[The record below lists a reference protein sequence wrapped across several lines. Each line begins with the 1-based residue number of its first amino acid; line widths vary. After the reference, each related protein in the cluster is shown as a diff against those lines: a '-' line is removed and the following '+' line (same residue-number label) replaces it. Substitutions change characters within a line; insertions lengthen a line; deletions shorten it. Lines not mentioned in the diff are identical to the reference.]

1 MKRIVKFAR
10 TAITAGLIMLA
21 SATPASADTI
31 TLTGASSGNMSTAT
45 LVAEFNEFTNTFIF
59 TVTNT
64 SHITSPGST
73 STLTA
78 IGYDLVQLGNA
89 YSSGLNGFW
98 GQQSPSLSSNFNF
111 SDADLGPVPGFDSA
125 VLDFGFLT
133 GPSGLF
139 AVGAPN
145 QGLLPGESA
154 SFTVAGAAF
163 AGLTETQIAHSAIA
177 RFENLGTTG
186 STDVAVS
193 EALLPVPEPAT
204 LLLLGLSAAAAG
216 VRRRTRRAP

>member
-10 TAITAGLIMLA
+10 TALTAGLIMLA
-21 SATPASADTI
+21 SAALASADTI
-31 TLTGASSGNMSTAT
+31 SLTGATSGNMSTAT
-45 LVAEFNEFTNTFIF
+45 LVAVFNAQTNTFTF

-64 SHITSPGST
+64 SAITSPGST

-89 YSSGLNGFW
+89 SSSGLNGFW

-133 GPSGLF
+133 GGLF

-145 QGLLPGESA
+145 QGLLPGEAA